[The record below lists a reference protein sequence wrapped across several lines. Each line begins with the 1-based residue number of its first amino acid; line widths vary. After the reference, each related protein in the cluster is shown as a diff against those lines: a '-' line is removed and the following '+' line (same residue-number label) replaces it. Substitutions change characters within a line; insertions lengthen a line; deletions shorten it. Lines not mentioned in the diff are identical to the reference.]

1 MLVLKDVLDLVK
13 NLVLQGGGAEFQPD
27 KYLTDRTVYY
37 PSYEFDITS

>member
-13 NLVLQGGGAEFQPD
+13 NLVLQGGAEFQPD